1 MQFSTI
7 FTAASMATLAMA
19 TGLVT
24 MNVTIPDVSSL
35 ANLGTFDFHNATA
48 ISAFMEEN
56 AAKFEELGL
65 AIQSDAYKVSE
76 LEPAPGSELA
86 VNAPDQSCAVC
97 CLYTLWWGPIPY
109 AM

>member
-24 MNVTIPDVSSL
+24 MNVTIPDISSL
-35 ANLGTFDFHNATA
+35 TNLGTFDFNNATA

-56 AAKFEELGL
+56 ADKFKELGL
-65 AIQSDAYKVSE
+65 AVQSENKVSE